1 MISKNKY
8 RITITLTKDL
18 IRNIDTLVNQNKTR
32 SDIMEDILSSY
43 FTLRVNNEKK
53 RN

>member
-8 RITITLTKDL
+8 RITITLSKEL

-32 SDIMEDILSSY
+32 SDIIELILRDY
-43 FTLRVNNEKK
+43 FKLGVNNEKK

>member
-1 MISKNKY
+1 MISKNKS

-32 SDIMEDILSSY
+32 SDIIEDIVFNY
-43 FTLRVNNEKK
+43 FTLGANNEKK